1 MHKFASK
8 SNCFQI
14 ASIITKTEAL
24 VLPLNYVVLVYFC
37 SNSSRRKNGQQETK
51 PAGDLKMYHFFQYR
65 IRSRANDLLGCKLK
79 KEINSIKHCN

>member
-37 SNSSRRKNGQQETK
+37 SNSSHRKNGQQETK
-51 PAGDLKMYHFFQYR
+51 PAGDLKMYHRLSIQVTLTSEQP
-65 IRSRANDLLGCKLK
+65 IRL
-79 KEINSIKHCN
+79 